1 MKRILSLLL
10 LPGLL
15 LPGLLTG
22 CGEKEPDLYPLVG
35 QTVEEALVEL
45 EIDPAELPEENY
57 PELTILPGTW
67 VEEDYCIAVDEGNT
81 ALLDAVQAILDEM
94 QADGT
99 LDAIIAKYISA
110 D

>member
-1 MKRILSLLL
+1 MAAND
-10 LPGLL
+10 G
-15 LPGLLTG
+15 
-22 CGEKEPDLYPLVG
+22 
-35 QTVEEALVEL
+35 
-45 EIDPAELPEENY
+45 
-57 PELTILPGTW
+57 LTILPTAW